1 MSTLKVDTITN
12 VAGNPD
18 INNVGKILQIVSVHK
33 SDSAS
38 TTSTGFVDTGL
49 QASITPSSTSN
60 KILVVA
66 DAKMGMASGNIGYV
80 GLFRGSTQICL
91 GDTNGSAIRSYAACD
106 GSSAQ
111 HDAYPA
117 NCVFL
122 DSPSTTSSTTYK
134 VRFRGNNG
142 NIVRLNRAGSDRSNG
157 TDGVYASNITLMEIA
172 A

>member
-33 SDSAS
+33 SDHAS
-38 TTSTGFVDTGL
+38 TTSTSFTDTGL

-60 KILVVA
+60 KVLVVV

-117 NCVFL
+117 NCSFL
-122 DSPSTTSSTTYK
+122 DSPGVDTSVTYK
-134 VRFRGNNG
+134 VRYRGNNG
-142 NIVRLNRAGSDRSNG
+142 NTVRLNRAGSNRSNG